1 MSNTQYAVCH
11 LQRGSGND
19 SGMSC
24 HIERKDAKRE
34 KYVPVNADAN
44 RTHLNRELVAFPA
57 GVKNRTDAI
66 QYRIDHAGLHRKVG
80 KNQTKAIRIIL
91 TGTHKQMIKMRK
103 KSNNIG
109 EWFLLR
115 SVGDE
120 SVDIFFIVR
129 NNSKSLPDEFICD
142 SDHSEFSRLSVLPEP
157 RISLFALGIEPTGRP
172 SGDIEKSSGVCVSVS
187 VDMPFDVYR
196 SSGLFVSG
204 TDTEIAGHLLGI
216 LEVSESS
223 GSDDERRGERYAYTF
238 DGCQECELPA
248 ELDFD
253 KIREF
258 RLKPVTLLFKEL
270 DRFVYGM
277 SCTFVRDR
285 QTCERATKVRHGGNL
300 LSKLAN
306 DGSFLSEPQDGL
318 SLDLERTRVH
328 LLSVQGN
335 ESCIALIG
343 LDRREHG
350 FGEVLYL
357 QRILHADSNS
367 GDIEHIQQQG
377 AVVPCRLHNTVDT
390 AIFGES
396 PDKLPD
402 TSGRV
407 VKSADFPAFV
417 RGVSYHECSFAHV
430 DSNVLHGR
438 SVFSFKDIAYI
449 LVLHCKYG
457 FKYLTNYPDSDVK
470 SMGSEHDLSLI
481 HI

>member
-1 MSNTQYAVCH
+1 
-11 LQRGSGND
+11 
-19 SGMSC
+19 
-24 HIERKDAKRE
+24 
-34 KYVPVNADAN
+34 
-44 RTHLNRELVAFPA
+44 
-57 GVKNRTDAI
+57 
-66 QYRIDHAGLHRKVG
+66 
-80 KNQTKAIRIIL
+80 
-91 TGTHKQMIKMRK
+91 MRK
-103 KSNNIG
+103 KGKNIG
-109 EWFLLR
+109 GWFILR
-115 SVGDE
+115 SVGNKA
-120 SVDIFFIVR
+120 VDILFVMGNDR
-129 NNSKSLPDEFICD
+129 KSLPDELVGY
-142 SDHSEFSRLSVLPEP
+142 SDHGEFSGLPVLPEP
-157 RISLFALGIEPTGRP
+157 RVSLFALGIEPAGRP
-172 SGDIEKSSGVCVSVS
+172 SGDIEKSSSVCVSVS

-377 AVVPCRLHNTVDT
+377 TVVPCRLHNTVDT

-396 PDKLPD
+396 PDKLSD

-407 VKSADFPAFV
+407 VKSTDLPAFV
-417 RGVSYHECSFAHV
+417 GGVSYHECSLAHV
-430 DSNVLHGR
+430 DSNVPHGR
-438 SVFSFKDIAYI
+438 SFFGSNDIAYI
-449 LVLHCKYG
+449 LVLHCECGLKH
-457 FKYLTNYPDSDVK
+457 LTNYPDSDVK
-470 SMGSEHDLSLI
+470 SMGSEHNSRFRKPMRDRTYSIL
-481 HI
+481 

>member
-1 MSNTQYAVCH
+1 M
-11 LQRGSGND
+11 
-19 SGMSC
+19 
-24 HIERKDAKRE
+24 
-34 KYVPVNADAN
+34 
-44 RTHLNRELVAFPA
+44 
-57 GVKNRTDAI
+57 
-66 QYRIDHAGLHRKVG
+66 
-80 KNQTKAIRIIL
+80 
-91 TGTHKQMIKMRK
+91 
-103 KSNNIG
+103 
-109 EWFLLR
+109 
-115 SVGDE
+115 
-120 SVDIFFIVR
+120 
-129 NNSKSLPDEFICD
+129 
-142 SDHSEFSRLSVLPEP
+142 
-157 RISLFALGIEPTGRP
+157 
-172 SGDIEKSSGVCVSVS
+172 
-187 VDMPFDVYR
+187 
-196 SSGLFVSG
+196 FVSG

-377 AVVPCRLHNTVDT
+377 TVVPCRLHNTVDT

-396 PDKLPD
+396 PDKLSD

-407 VKSADFPAFV
+407 VKSTDLPAFV
-417 RGVSYHECSFAHV
+417 GGVSYHECSLAHV
-430 DSNVLHGR
+430 DSNVPHGR
-438 SVFSFKDIAYI
+438 SFFGSNDIAYI
-449 LVLHCKYG
+449 LVLHCECGLKH
-457 FKYLTNYPDSDVK
+457 LTNYPDSDVK
-470 SMGSEHDLSLI
+470 SMGSEHNSRFRRPMRDRTYSIL
-481 HI
+481 